1 MRVRVRRFGRLRSR
15 VPRARARVSVRRR
28 QGFPAP
34 SCAPGFTRSPKRQLQ
49 LPGLLGPSP
58 TGTHGR
64 LALPSVWPFSR
75 LQRDTTA
82 SADFS
87 LRSRR
92 RPFRRKARSPQARP
106 SAFSARPPDLRCL
119 PSVAGASRSS
129 ARSPQKAPP
138 PIRFL
143 FVGPLLS
150 LHASSRHPFAGMP
163 WRFAQVAATSSLRDL
178 HPVAIAHAG
187 AQKRGEG
194 CCPPPEKGPS
204 QRGARK
210 LVDYTRPWSI
220 MEFATF
226 MKPAMLAPRT

>member
-1 MRVRVRRFGRLRSR
+1 
-15 VPRARARVSVRRR
+15 
-28 QGFPAP
+28 
-34 SCAPGFTRSPKRQLQ
+34 
-49 LPGLLGPSP
+49 
-58 TGTHGR
+58 
-64 LALPSVWPFSR
+64 
-75 LQRDTTA
+75 
-82 SADFS
+82 
-87 LRSRR
+87 
-92 RPFRRKARSPQARP
+92 
-106 SAFSARPPDLRCL
+106 
-119 PSVAGASRSS
+119 
-129 ARSPQKAPP
+129 
-138 PIRFL
+138 
-143 FVGPLLS
+143 
-150 LHASSRHPFAGMP
+150 MP